1 MLATPHLPASL
12 SRRLATAGSALLL
25 TVTAA
30 GAQAPAAPPPGW
42 VVRADAGGMDM
53 GDGDKVVMAAMKPG
67 FHVTTGP
74 AAILFDSTMK
84 ATGDWRLEATLH
96 LFDPGARAEGFG
108 VFFGGRD
115 LNSAAP
121 HYSYA
126 LLRRDG
132 KAMLKVRDGATT
144 RTVRDWAA
152 NGAIPTW
159 NGGPAGTSVKYAL
172 VVEAK
177 GARVT
182 MWIGATQVLDAPRSE
197 LPTDGTIGLRINHAL
212 NLHVES
218 VTITPLTAR

>member
-1 MLATPHLPASL
+1 MATGSRTNRLSVAWMLISGCTFLAT
-12 SRRLATAGSALLL
+12 
-25 TVTAA
+25 VTTS
-30 GAQAPAAPPPGW
+30 GAQTPATPPPGW
-42 VVRADAGGMDM
+42 VARADVGGMDM
-53 GDGDKVVMAAMKPG
+53 GDGDKVVMVAMKPG

-84 ATGDWRLEATLH
+84 ATGDWRIEATLH

-152 NGAIPTW
+152 NGAIPMW
-159 NGGPAGTSVKYAL
+159 KGGPAGTSVKYPL

-182 MWIGATQVLDAPRSE
+182 MWIGATQVLDAPRSD
-197 LPTDGTIGLRINHAL
+197 LPTDGVVGLRINHAL

-218 VTITPLTAR
+218 VTITPLPH

>member
-1 MLATPHLPASL
+1 MPNTSRGHRLVLAACSAVLVSVCLASAPL
-12 SRRLATAGSALLL
+12 R
-25 TVTAA
+25 
-30 GAQAPAAPPPGW
+30 AQAPTPPPGW
-42 VVRADAGGMDM
+42 VARPDAGGMDH
-53 GDGDKVVMAAMKPG
+53 GDGGRVVMAMMKPG

-84 ATGDWRLEATLH
+84 ATGDWRLEATIH

-121 HYSYA
+121 RYGYA

-144 RTVRDWAA
+144 RTVRDWTA

-159 NGGPAGTSVKYAL
+159 KAGPAGTSVKYPL
-172 VVEAK
+172 VVEAR
-177 GARVT
+177 GPRVT
-182 MWIGATQVLDAPRSE
+182 IWVGATQVLDAARTE
-197 LPTDGTIGLRINHAL
+197 LPTDGIVGLRINHSL
-212 NLHVES
+212 NVHVEKVS
-218 VTITPLTAR
+218 VTPITSR

>member
-1 MLATPHLPASL
+1 MTKITLP
-12 SRRLATAGSALLL
+12 SRPVVQRGAAVVCALLIAAF
-25 TVTAA
+25 TA
-30 GAQAPAAPPPGW
+30 GAQSPAASPPGW
-42 VVRADAGGMDM
+42 VARPDVGGMDM
-53 GDGDKVVMAAMKPG
+53 GDGDKVVMVTMKPG

-84 ATGDWRLEATLH
+84 ATGDWRLEATLD

-152 NGAIPTW
+152 NGAIPMW
-159 NGGPAGTSVKYAL
+159 KGGSAGTSVKYPL

-182 MWIGATQVLDAPRSE
+182 MWIGATQVLNAPRSE
-197 LPTDGTIGLRINHAL
+197 LPTDGVVGLRINHAL
-212 NLHVES
+212 SLHVES
-218 VTITPLTAR
+218 VKVTPLAAR